1 MALSLAIFV
10 AGAVSG
16 ICVLW
21 LLARSALWRMYPFFS
36 MYAIWISLEHFTLVA
51 AYLRFRPFYST
62 LYWHI
67 DTVDVVLRF
76 LVVWEVSHQTFLKGA
91 GPNRSLSKGLAIIAF
106 FLFAF
111 ACGATFWSYQH
122 QNYTSVRSIG
132 LAMDSS
138 FGSVQAVMILGTLL
152 MARYYGVRYSRN
164 VRGIALAFGVWLSV
178 LTASSAMVEL
188 TNSFLPYWY
197 YLRPLSFVAMVVA
210 WICALWIHE
219 PNPPING
226 LARWETST
234 VS

>member
-1 MALSLAIFV
+1 MTLSLAIFV
-10 AGAVSG
+10 AGTMLQ

-21 LLARSALWRMYPFFS
+21 VLARNALWRRCPFFS
-36 MYAIWISLEHFTLVA
+36 IYAVLNSLESFILLA

-62 LYWHI
+62 LYWHFN
-67 DTVDVVLRF
+67 TVDVVLRF
-76 LVVWEVSHQTFLKGA
+76 LVVWEVFHQTFPKGA
-91 GPNRSLSKGLAIIAF
+91 GLNRSLSKGLAIVAF
-106 FLFAF
+106 FLLVF

-122 QNYTSVRSIG
+122 QNYISVRSIG

-152 MARYYGVRYSRN
+152 MARYYGVKYSRN
-164 VRGIALAFGVWLSV
+164 VRGIALAFGGWLSI
-178 LTASSAMVEL
+178 LTAGSAMVEL

-210 WICALWIHE
+210 WIWALWIYE

-226 LARWETST
+226 LARRETST
-234 VS
+234 VF